1 MKPDRIIVI
10 GASTGGPKAL
20 VDLFSELTIELKT
33 PIVVAVHAP
42 IDIADAIASGLK
54 RKMESNP
61 LMETFRG
68 KPLNDSIR
76 GKPLSSKNQASYKT
90 AIHNEDI
97 QGGTVYFSPGKK
109 HTFVTMDFMRS
120 YLRISDEPSMTTFKP
135 SVDLLFLSA
144 ANSFKS
150 KVLGIIMTG
159 LSTGRDGVEGCKK
172 IKEYGGV
179 VVVQD
184 KRTSDCFGMPKNII
198 DAGLADS
205 VLPLKLIANKMKM
218 FQ

>member
-20 VDLFSELTIELKT
+20 VELFSELTWELKI

-54 RKMESNP
+54 RERESNP
-61 LMETFRG
+61 IF
-68 KPLNDSIR
+68 
-76 GKPLSSKNQASYKT
+76 SKNQAIYKT
-90 AIHNEDI
+90 ASHNEDI
-97 QGGTVYFSPGKK
+97 LGGAVYFSPGKK
-109 HTFVTMDFMRS
+109 HTFVTADNIRT

-135 SVDLLFLSA
+135 SVDLLFISA

-172 IKEYGGV
+172 IKENGGV

-184 KRTSDCFGMPKNII
+184 KRTSECFGMPKNII
-198 DAGLADS
+198 DAGLADL

>member
-1 MKPDRIIVI
+1 MNPDRIIVI
-10 GASTGGPKAL
+10 GASTGGPKAI
-20 VDLFSELTIELKT
+20 VELFSELVWELKI
-33 PIVVAVHAP
+33 PVVVAVHAP
-42 IDIADAIASGLK
+42 IDIADTIASGLK

-68 KPLNDSIR
+68 KPL
-76 GKPLSSKNQASYKT
+76 SSKNQTSYKT
-90 AIHNEDI
+90 VIHNEDI

-120 YLRISDEPSMTTFKP
+120 YLRVSDEPSMTTFKP
-135 SVDLLFLSA
+135 SVDLLFISA

-150 KVLGIIMTG
+150 KVLGIVLTG

-172 IKEYGGV
+172 IKEYGGA

-184 KRTSDCFGMPKNII
+184 KRTSECFGMPKNII

>member
-1 MKPDRIIVI
+1 MKPDKIIVI

-20 VDLFSELTIELKT
+20 VDLFSELTAEIRT
-33 PIVVAVHAP
+33 AVVVAVHAP
-42 IDIADAIASGLK
+42 IDIADAIVSGLK
-54 RKMESNP
+54 RERESNP
-61 LMETFRG
+61 PMETF
-68 KPLNDSIR
+68 R

-90 AIHNEDI
+90 VIHNEDI
-97 QGGTVYFSPGKK
+97 QGGTIYFSPGKK
-109 HTFVTMDFMRS
+109 HTFVTTDTMRT
-120 YLRISDEPSMTTFKP
+120 YLRVSDEPSMTTFKP

-150 KVLGIIMTG
+150 KVLGIVLTG

-172 IKEYGGV
+172 IKENGGMV
-179 VVVQD
+179 IVQD
-184 KRTSDCFGMPKNII
+184 KKTSQCFGMPKNII

-205 VLPLKLIANKMKM
+205 VLSLKLIAGRMKA